1 MSCYYQGCSRP
12 GTDKEHIPPKSFFP
26 KDQRNQLLTV
36 RSCELHNNKKSSD
49 DTYVLA
55 QICMNASP
63 SNRSR
68 EAWKQSV
75 LPQLDYNDQAF
86 RKTLAG
92 DAIPLPS
99 GAVMYKVDTARF
111 DRFFNALS
119 CGIVFKACGER
130 LPAQHSIEHV
140 YHNFLDPG
148 ETPKEKE
155 FKNHL
160 LSFYSGEPMA
170 VLDFGRVR
178 ALNTSVYSVKVFGIP
193 RFRSSITIVHD
204 FFGVF
209 RVTSMLTRQINHPR
223 LHV

>member
-12 GTDKEHIPPKSFFP
+12 GTTKEHIPPQSFFP
-26 KDQRNQLLTV
+26 KDQRYQLFTV
-36 RSCELHNNKKSSD
+36 RSCELHNNRKSSD

-68 EAWKQSV
+68 EVWKQSV
-75 LPQLDYNDQAF
+75 LPQLDYNSDAL
-86 RKTLAG
+86 RKTLAS

-99 GAVMYKVDTARF
+99 GAVGYKVDTARV
-111 DRFFNALS
+111 DGFFNALS
-119 CGIVFKACGER
+119 CGIVFKACGKR
-130 LPAQHSIEHV
+130 LPAQYSIEHV
-140 YHNFLDPG
+140 YHNFWDPG
-148 ETPKEKE
+148 ETPEEKE

-160 LSFYSGEPMA
+160 QSFYSGKPIA

-193 RFRSSITIVHD
+193 GFGSSITIVHD

-209 RVTSMLTRQINHPR
+209 RVTSMLTRQVDHPR
-223 LHV
+223 PHV